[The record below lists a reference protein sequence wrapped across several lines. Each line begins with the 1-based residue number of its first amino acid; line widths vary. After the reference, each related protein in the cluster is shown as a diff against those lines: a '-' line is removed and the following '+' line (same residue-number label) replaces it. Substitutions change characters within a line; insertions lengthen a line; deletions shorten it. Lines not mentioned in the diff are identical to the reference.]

1 MNVLE
6 EKRIAVIGV
15 GNIGRIWVK
24 RLCETGFP
32 PESIFVSDV
41 DAARMEAVV
50 KEFGVCAADLH
61 DVSFPHAD
69 ILLIAT
75 SPKNVRSVLHT
86 LADHLQPGQIVISLA
101 AAVSLEQLEA
111 WVPAEV
117 SVIRVMPNAPSI
129 VGEGMNPV
137 AYGRTIPRQAREL
150 VEVLLGI
157 MGQTIEVQDDQ
168 MNWCVGL
175 SGAAMRSLVPVLEGL
190 TKAGMDAGLS
200 DRQARR
206 VAAQVM
212 LGTAKLVLQTDLTWE
227 EIKTLTPMQTVD
239 EVKVMELFYDAARTA
254 RETIE
259 GVPRKLQEMP

>member
-1 MNVLE
+1 MKVLE
-6 EKRIAVIGV
+6 EKRIAIIGV

-32 PESIFVSDV
+32 PKSIFVY
-41 DAARMEAVV
+41 DADTARLEAIV
-50 KEFGVCAADLH
+50 KEFGVCAADLYDASVSRA
-61 DVSFPHAD
+61 DVFF
-69 ILLIAT
+69 IAV
-75 SPKNVRSVLHT
+75 SPKSIRLVLHT
-86 LADHLQPGQIVISLA
+86 LADRLQPGQIVISLA

-111 WVPAEV
+111 WVPAGV

-137 AYGRTIPRQAREL
+137 AYGRTVPQQTREL
-150 VEVLLGI
+150 VETLLGI
-157 MGQTIEVQDDQ
+157 MGQTIDVQDDQ

-175 SGAAMRSLVPVLEGL
+175 SGAAMRSLVPVLEGM

-200 DRQARR
+200 ASQARR

-227 EIKTLTPMQTVD
+227 EIKALTPMQTVD
-239 EVKVMELFYDAARTA
+239 EAKVIELFHDAARTA

-259 GVPRKLQEMP
+259 GVQRKLQEMP